1 MRPVPPPVSALPAP
15 TSADSRPTAVVYCE
29 GNFARIDGKTA
40 NGLVRS
46 SERYRIVA
54 VIDSTIDGADAGLA
68 LGDVAAGIPVV
79 DSLAAALAVATP
91 GPLDSLESLAAP
103 VPSPMPDVFIFGLA
117 PLSGLMS
124 PADRAAV
131 IEAIGA
137 GLDIVSGL
145 HEFLEDDPEISAHA
159 RKAGV
164 TLHDIRRP
172 RPTRDLRMFD
182 GAIDGVDCLRIA
194 ILGTDGAIGKRTTA
208 TLLTSALKAAGVH
221 AVMVG
226 TGQTGLMQGA
236 KYGVALDAIPAQFG
250 VGELEGAVVSAWEG
264 ERPQVIVVEGQ
275 GALSHPAYLSST
287 VVLRASRP
295 QAVILQHAPG
305 RTVLSDYPD
314 VAMPQA
320 ADELAL
326 IELFGRTR
334 VIGLAINHENMQHSE
349 VAAAAALYEFE
360 LGIPAADPLWDG
372 ADRLADMVLQAYPA
386 LVPEGEKVAT

>member
-1 MRPVPPPVSALPAP
+1 MRPVPPPVLALPAP
-15 TSADSRPTAVVYCE
+15 SPVDARPTAVVYCE

-68 LGDVAAGIPVV
+68 LGDIAAGIPVV
-79 DSLAAALAVATP
+79 ASLAEALAA
-91 GPLDSLESLAAP
+91 DAAGTA
-103 VPSPMPDVFIFGLA
+103 DVFIFGLA

-124 PADRAAV
+124 AADRAAV
-131 IEAIGA
+131 LAAIDA

-145 HEFLEDDPEISAHA
+145 HEFLTDDPEMTARASA
-159 RKAGV
+159 AGV

-208 TLLTSALKAAGVH
+208 TLLTAALNEAGVH
-221 AVMVG
+221 TVMVG

-250 VGELEGAVVSAWEG
+250 VGELEGAVVAAWEA
-264 ERPQVIVVEGQ
+264 EHPQVIVIEGQ

-334 VIGLAINHENMQHSE
+334 VIGLAINHENMGPSE

-360 LGIPAADPLWDG
+360 LGLPAADPLWDG
-372 ADRLADMVLQAYPA
+372 PARLADMVLQAYPA
-386 LVPEGEKVAT
+386 LVPEAETVST

>member
-15 TSADSRPTAVVYCE
+15 ASADERPTAVVYCE

-54 VIDSTIDGADAGLA
+54 VIDSTLDGADAGVA
-68 LGDVAAGIPVV
+68 LDDVAAGIPVV
-79 DSLAAALAVATP
+79 GSLTAALANGSPTP
-91 GPLDSLESLAAP
+91 RTA
-103 VPSPMPDVFIFGLA
+103 DVFIFGLA

-124 PADRAAV
+124 AADRAAV
-131 IEAIGA
+131 LEAIDA
-137 GLDIVSGL
+137 GMDIVSGL
-145 HEFLEDDPEISAHA
+145 HEFLEDDPEMTA
-159 RKAGV
+159 RASGAGV
-164 TLHDIRRP
+164 RLHDIRRP

-208 TLLTSALKAAGVH
+208 TLLTAALNDAGVH

-250 VGELEGAVVSAWEG
+250 VGELEGAVVAAWEA

-305 RTVLSDYPD
+305 RTMLSDYPD

-320 ADELAL
+320 GDELAL

-334 VIGLAINHENMQHSE
+334 VIGLAINHENMEHSE

-360 LGIPAADPLWDG
+360 LGVPAADPLWDG
-372 ADRLADMVLQAYPA
+372 PAHLANMVLQAYPA
-386 LVPEGEKVAT
+386 LVPEGEPVRS